1 MYRLLG
7 AIAMTNRSK
16 QIGTRGETGVVKA
29 LHAHGFPGAE
39 RRALAGSSDR
49 GDILICPGLIA
60 EVKAGAHARNASLAD
75 IVFWWRETE
84 RERHN
89 AGAAFG
95 LLVVQRNGYSADRA
109 EKWRC
114 FLDLGAIWGRE
125 HRRVEM
131 VLDEACE
138 VLRIEGWGDPI
149 ARPN

>member
-1 MYRLLG
+1 VAAAFG
-7 AIAMTNRSK
+7 DVVVTNRSK
-16 QIGTRGETGVVKA
+16 QIGTRGESGVVKA

-114 FLDLGAIWGRE
+114 FLDLGGIWGRD

-131 VLDEACE
+131 VLDEACD
-138 VLRIEGWGDPI
+138 VLRREGWGDPL
-149 ARPN
+149 